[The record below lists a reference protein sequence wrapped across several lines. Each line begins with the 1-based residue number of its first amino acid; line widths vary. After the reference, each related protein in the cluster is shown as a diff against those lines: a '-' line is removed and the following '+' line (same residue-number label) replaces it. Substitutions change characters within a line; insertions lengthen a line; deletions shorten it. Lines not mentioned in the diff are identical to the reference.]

1 LIHLVLVR
9 IAFTKSFLVY
19 EFPLLNTKEDIL
31 KNACNQTVVIDIA
44 IDFQSM
50 EEKKLSNGVPQL
62 FGDRHSSKY
71 LLLKFI
77 QVWNN
82 MRMSK

>member
-50 EEKKLSNGVPQL
+50 EEKKIKQWGPSTVWLPT
-62 FGDRHSSKY
+62 FFKISSFEIHTG
-71 LLLKFI
+71 LE
-77 QVWNN
+77 QHEDE
-82 MRMSK
+82 